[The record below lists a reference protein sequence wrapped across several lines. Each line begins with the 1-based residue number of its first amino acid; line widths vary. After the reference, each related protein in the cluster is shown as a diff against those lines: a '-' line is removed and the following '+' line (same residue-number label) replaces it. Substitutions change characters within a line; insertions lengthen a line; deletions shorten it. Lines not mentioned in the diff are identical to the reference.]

1 MLRNGT
7 RSLRSLYLIK
17 RTKDDENSFGK
28 QNELHIDSV
37 LSEIKHPED
46 QNNLPRK
53 ARHSGFALTVKMV

>member
-1 MLRNGT
+1 M
-7 RSLRSLYLIK
+7 K
-17 RTKDDENSFGK
+17 KTKDDENNFGK

-53 ARHSGFALTVKMV
+53 ARHSRFALTVEMV